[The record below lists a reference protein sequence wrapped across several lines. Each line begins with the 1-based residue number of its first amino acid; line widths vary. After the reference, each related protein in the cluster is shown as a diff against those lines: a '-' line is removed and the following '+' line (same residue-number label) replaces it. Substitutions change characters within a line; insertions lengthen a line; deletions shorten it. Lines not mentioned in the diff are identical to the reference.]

1 MNGERPPRPYE
12 ARELGLTDPVW
23 RMTESCWFEP
33 PKDRLKVSEVV
44 DLLRE
49 M

>member
-1 MNGERPPRPYE
+1 MNGDRPPRPYV
-12 ARELGLTDPVW
+12 ARELGLTDSVW
-23 RMTESCWFEP
+23 KMTECCWLQV
-33 PKDRLKVSEVV
+33 PKDRLEASEVV